1 MAKAGY
7 NHEKPSGLGKLIP
20 KASRKEGQKTFKAK
34 GVGATSS
41 KARVG
46 YTPPTPIRIPIQKTS
61 VLLISTNGKE
71 EEQSSKPSKKPSV
84 FDRIGQPTPY
94 ISVFDRLG
102 MQEDDNFVNGTR
114 SSILTRLSHS
124 TFSQNGTRS
133 STFTR
138 LSYATSS
145 QLSKDEK
152 LRQKQSKMLNF
163 FHRDVDDTPRHGS
176 RFKRGSKL
184 HSISHEA

>member
-7 NHEKPSGLGKLIP
+7 NHGKPSGLGKLIP
-20 KASRKEGQKTFKAK
+20 EASGKEGQKTLKAK

-46 YTPPTPIRIPIQKTS
+46 YTPPTPVRIPIQKAS
-61 VLLISTNGKE
+61 VLMISIDDKE
-71 EEQSSKPSKKPSV
+71 EEQPSKPSKKLSV

-94 ISVFDRLG
+94 ILVFDRLG
-102 MQEDDNFVNGTR
+102 TQEDDKFVNGIR
-114 SSILTRLSHS
+114 SSVLTRLNCS

-133 STFTR
+133 FTFTR

-152 LRQKQSKMLNF
+152 
-163 FHRDVDDTPRHGS
+163 
-176 RFKRGSKL
+176 
-184 HSISHEA
+184 